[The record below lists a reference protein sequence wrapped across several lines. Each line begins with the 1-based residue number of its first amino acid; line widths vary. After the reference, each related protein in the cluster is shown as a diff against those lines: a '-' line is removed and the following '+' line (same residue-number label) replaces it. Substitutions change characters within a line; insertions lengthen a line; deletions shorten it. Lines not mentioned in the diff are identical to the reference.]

1 MPVGEM
7 PFFFSAQAG
16 KRAGGRP
23 STPLPLPAPVE
34 KKNLREGIKS
44 RIKLNGR
51 TPGRAT
57 TPLKT

>member
-1 MPVGEM
+1 M
-7 PFFFSAQAG
+7 PFFFSAQDG
-16 KRAGGRP
+16 KRPGGRP

-34 KKNLREGIKS
+34 KKNFREGIKP